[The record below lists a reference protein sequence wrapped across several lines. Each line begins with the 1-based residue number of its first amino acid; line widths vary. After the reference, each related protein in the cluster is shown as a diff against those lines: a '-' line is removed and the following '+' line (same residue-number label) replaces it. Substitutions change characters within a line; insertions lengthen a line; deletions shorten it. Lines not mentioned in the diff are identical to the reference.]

1 MRLTI
6 GTQNEDLPGEN
17 QSPVLLKPN
26 GLIRFGYM
34 QWQTK
39 SAQQGRRAM
48 NSVRQETSNQLG
60 MGLRQKRDSGGNA
73 GQAKLAAHQVGAFQ
87 GLFGT
92 NTHTPCADILGFT
105 PQHFRT
111 RPRPIGSG
119 DLSYL

>member
-1 MRLTI
+1 M
-6 GTQNEDLPGEN
+6 
-17 QSPVLLKPN
+17 LLDDK
-26 GLIRFGYM
+26 L
-34 QWQTK
+34 QT
-39 SAQQGRRAM
+39 
-48 NSVRQETSNQLG
+48 NSVWACAGAFLDPPD
-60 MGLRQKRDSGGNA
+60 LRQKRDSGGNA
-73 GQAKLAAHQVGAFQ
+73 GQAKLAPHQVGAFQ